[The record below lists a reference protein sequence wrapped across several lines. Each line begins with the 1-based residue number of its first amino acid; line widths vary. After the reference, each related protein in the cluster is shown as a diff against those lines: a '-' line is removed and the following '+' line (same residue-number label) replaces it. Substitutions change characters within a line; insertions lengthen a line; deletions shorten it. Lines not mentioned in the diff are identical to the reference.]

1 MTDLNLVFQPSSV
14 AVVGASNKPGS
25 VGNSLINN
33 LIRGFAGRIY
43 PVNPKDESVAGLK
56 AYLSLSAISA
66 PIDLMIIAVPAAIVP
81 SVLEEGGRLGI
92 KGAVVISA
100 GFKEAGREDLEKQ
113 LQEIC
118 QRYDI
123 TLIGPNC
130 LGVINP
136 ALSLNA
142 SFTAMD
148 PEPGKVAF
156 VSQSGAICTAVI
168 DCAQA
173 MGIGFSKFISV
184 GNKAVIDELAI
195 LDYLA
200 ADQETEIIALYA
212 EQLSQPEK
220 LMAQVRSLSYQK
232 SHKPVIILK
241 SGRST
246 AGASASAS
254 HTGALAGNDAAYAAL
269 FRQAG
274 IIRAEKMEEL
284 FDYLKIF
291 SNNPLA
297 PASSLAIITNAG
309 GPGVVAIDAAVAED
323 LSIAQ
328 LSPET
333 EAALTAVLPVAA
345 NVHNPID
352 VLGDAKADRY
362 RDALEAVLADNKVDS
377 VLLIL
382 TPQAMTETE
391 ATAQAIIA
399 AKKKYQKPLAVAFMG
414 EHLVAAGLQLL
425 SANGV
430 AAYSFPEAA
439 IKSLR
444 VLNDFY
450 NNQAALSV
458 WQAAPRLTEV
468 DREKVA
474 SIFTEAKVRGQ
485 VSFPEA
491 SALAVLEAYHFPIL
505 TSRLARTREEAIA
518 IAKEID
524 KKLVLKI
531 VSPDILHK
539 SDAGGIMLNVDPAEA
554 GEKFTELMA
563 RVAEKKPAAKLDGV
577 LLVEMITEPGIE
589 LILGSVKDPSLG
601 NTIMLGLGGIYVEIF
616 KDVVFGLNPLN
627 HDDVAAMLAGLK
639 SKSLLA
645 GARGAVPVDQEA
657 IIACVLRLAQL
668 LADFP
673 EIKELDINPLLALP
687 AGQGTKVLDAR
698 IIID

>member
-291 SNNPLA
+291 SNNP
-297 PASSLAIITNAG
+297 I
-309 GPGVVAIDAAVAED
+309 
-323 LSIAQ
+323 
-328 LSPET
+328 
-333 EAALTAVLPVAA
+333 
-345 NVHNPID
+345 
-352 VLGDAKADRY
+352 
-362 RDALEAVLADNKVDS
+362 
-377 VLLIL
+377 
-382 TPQAMTETE
+382 
-391 ATAQAIIA
+391 
-399 AKKKYQKPLAVAFMG
+399 
-414 EHLVAAGLQLL
+414 
-425 SANGV
+425 
-430 AAYSFPEAA
+430 
-439 IKSLR
+439 
-444 VLNDFY
+444 
-450 NNQAALSV
+450 
-458 WQAAPRLTEV
+458 RLK
-468 DREKVA
+468 R
-474 SIFTEAKVRGQ
+474 
-485 VSFPEA
+485 
-491 SALAVLEAYHFPIL
+491 
-505 TSRLARTREEAIA
+505 
-518 IAKEID
+518 
-524 KKLVLKI
+524 
-531 VSPDILHK
+531 
-539 SDAGGIMLNVDPAEA
+539 
-554 GEKFTELMA
+554 
-563 RVAEKKPAAKLDGV
+563 
-577 LLVEMITEPGIE
+577 
-589 LILGSVKDPSLG
+589 
-601 NTIMLGLGGIYVEIF
+601 
-616 KDVVFGLNPLN
+616 
-627 HDDVAAMLAGLK
+627 
-639 SKSLLA
+639 
-645 GARGAVPVDQEA
+645 
-657 IIACVLRLAQL
+657 
-668 LADFP
+668 
-673 EIKELDINPLLALP
+673 
-687 AGQGTKVLDAR
+687 
-698 IIID
+698 